1 MHNDP
6 LIKVEHAR
14 NTGQLPKMVYELIV
28 NRFHIV
34 KEGITRI
41 EKASELK
48 YPYYY
53 IEPNL
58 MISTSRIEFTQ
69 FGIFFARTIPVL
81 NESNQLN
88 IVVQLTA
95 PLIAYGLLGTVHA
108 ILAHEFMHYV
118 NLISRIMKMNMISD
132 EIAGTLFEGT
142 HKDSDHLL
150 ESHMVFKHDPTLI
163 DHISKKFS
171 GGFKDLR
178 LEEKVIKEWMGKH
191 LPIVTVPIDSNIIKI
206 PIEVLANLEF
216 DHVIKEKIIEFENNK
231 TTKKRSSDY
240 V

>member
-1 MHNDP
+1 MHNNP
-6 LIKVEHAR
+6 LIKVEYAR
-14 NTGQLPKMVYELIV
+14 NTGQLPKTVYDSIV

-41 EKASELK
+41 EKTSELK
-48 YPYYY
+48 YPCYY

-58 MISTSRIEFTQ
+58 MISTSTIEFTK

-81 NESNQLN
+81 NECNQLN
-88 IVVQLTA
+88 IAVQLTA
-95 PLIAYGLLGTVHA
+95 PLISYGLLRTVHA
-108 ILAHEFMHYV
+108 ILAHEFIHYV

-132 EIAGTLFEGT
+132 EISGTLFEGT
-142 HKDSDHLL
+142 YKDSDHLL
-150 ESHMVFKHDPTLI
+150 ESHVVFKHDPTLI
-163 DHISKKFS
+163 EDISEKFS

-178 LEEKVIKEWMGKH
+178 LEEKVIKQWMGKH
-191 LPIVTVPIDSNIIKI
+191 LPIVTVPIDTNIIKI
-206 PIEVLANLEF
+206 PFEVLANLEF
-216 DHVIKEKIIEFENNK
+216 DHIIKEKIIEFENNK